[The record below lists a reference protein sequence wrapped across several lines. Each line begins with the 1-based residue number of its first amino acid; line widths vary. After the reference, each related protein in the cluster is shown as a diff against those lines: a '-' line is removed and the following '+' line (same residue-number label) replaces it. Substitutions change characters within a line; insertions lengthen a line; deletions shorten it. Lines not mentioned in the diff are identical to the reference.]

1 MASPNLYRSSASEED
16 TSAHRP
22 SGRDA
27 IALLVR
33 RGVLLVQR
41 RTVESMVADI
51 FVLRQALQCG
61 EVLLVQRHG
70 GAAGICYGSLVWVR
84 GLFTDRVIRKQEPR
98 IRRQ

>member
-1 MASPNLYRSSASEED
+1 MASPNLFRSSASEED

-70 GAAGICYGSLVWVR
+70 GAAGMRLG
-84 GLFTDRVIRKQEPR
+84 GLERCTSSIGEFCAIEEV
-98 IRRQ
+98 